1 MTRTANHLSAHL
13 AVHPDVAQA
22 LAEHL
27 PVVALEST
35 IISHGL
41 PYPQNVELAREV
53 EQIIR
58 DNGATP
64 ATIAVIDGVCCIGLH
79 PAQLEQLATEA
90 GVVKATTR
98 DLPWLIATGRTGAT
112 TVASTMRLAHAV
124 GIRVFATGGI
134 GGVHRGAAESFDIS
148 ADLTELS
155 TTPVAVVSAGVKS
168 ILDIRLTL
176 ERLET
181 LGVPTVVNG
190 SDEFPSFYS
199 RSSGLPAPR
208 RLDGPDE
215 IARMLH
221 ATWNQLGL
229 QVGVSIA
236 NPIPVEHEVP
246 EAEIRGVI
254 DEALRELDAQGIV
267 GQDVTPFLL
276 KRVVETTGGR
286 SLVANLA
293 LVRNN
298 AATAAQVAWAYA
310 RLRG

>member
-98 DLPWLIATGRTGAT
+98 
-112 TVASTMRLAHAV
+112 
-124 GIRVFATGGI
+124 
-134 GGVHRGAAESFDIS
+134 
-148 ADLTELS
+148 
-155 TTPVAVVSAGVKS
+155 
-168 ILDIRLTL
+168 
-176 ERLET
+176 
-181 LGVPTVVNG
+181 
-190 SDEFPSFYS
+190 
-199 RSSGLPAPR
+199 AP
-208 RLDGPDE
+208 D
-215 IARMLH
+215 
-221 ATWNQLGL
+221 
-229 QVGVSIA
+229 
-236 NPIPVEHEVP
+236 
-246 EAEIRGVI
+246 
-254 DEALRELDAQGIV
+254 
-267 GQDVTPFLL
+267 
-276 KRVVETTGGR
+276 
-286 SLVANLA
+286 
-293 LVRNN
+293 
-298 AATAAQVAWAYA
+298 ATAAWIPGIESSKITQFSGRTPMNSAA
-310 RLRG
+310 LR